1 VYDHLNAMTT
11 KLDQLVTDLNAGK
24 GTAGMLLHDQQ
35 LYETMNRAADELRDL
50 LAAIRKDPKKYLHI
64 SVSIF

>member
-1 VYDHLNAMTT
+1 
-11 KLDQLVTDLNAGK
+11 
-24 GTAGMLLHDQQ
+24 MLLHDQQ